1 VKGLDMPLGK
11 AFVSIERVGHGTA
24 TDDLGLQ
31 VLWRVD
37 SDGVYSAQWEV
48 PRDAVRG
55 SYRFVVTANHYR
67 LVSAPFAVTAATTLS
82 VLGTT
87 VRYPD
92 AVTNVDLTWRPTV
105 ADGARLVARN
115 GNVAPGGAR
124 DRYGNCNG
132 AAAKTSGRR
141 SGSDP
146 SANPRVCG

>member
-1 VKGLDMPLGK
+1 MPLGK
-11 AFVSIERVGHGTA
+11 AFVSVERVGHGTA

-37 SDGVYSAQWEV
+37 ANGVYSTEWEV

-82 VLGTT
+82 VVGRT
-87 VRYPD
+87 VHYPD
-92 AVTNVDLTWRPTV
+92 AVTNVDLTWRPAL
-105 ADGARLVARN
+105 ADGARLVSTN
-115 GNVAPGGAR
+115 GKVAPGGAT

-132 AAAKTSGRR
+132 AAATTSGTR
-141 SGSDP
+141 SGADRNADP
-146 SANPRVCG
+146 KVCG